1 MTNHTDESLVEALK
15 RRAKAQG
22 KTVSEVVREILQE
35 ALTEQPLAT
44 KTGHLR
50 GRLKLPQKSDDPWRQ
65 QIRNR
70 NWRS

>member
-1 MTNHTDESLVEALK
+1 MTNHTDESLLEVLK

-22 KTVSEVVREILQE
+22 KTISEVVREILQE
-35 ALTEQPLAT
+35 ALTERPLAT

-50 GRLKLPQKSDDPWRQ
+50 GGLKLPQKPGDPWRQ
-65 QIRNR
+65 QIHNR